1 MARSNH
7 ERVGKTLELLNQGLR
22 SFIERALQAVHG
34 AGWQD
39 AVQAGLHD
47 SRASARGKGNAAHW
61 DMQTLLGVMWEQWN
75 LVFRN
80 TLGVA
85 ERSLV
90 SELREARNKW
100 AHQEVFSTDDAYRA
114 CDSMQRLLTAI
125 AASEASELDRQKQE
139 LLRVRFEEQARRE
152 HRRASGVSLEG
163 QPAGG
168 LKPWRDIVLPHPDV
182 ASGRYQQAEFAAD
195 LSQVH
200 RGEATPEYQE
210 PREFF
215 RRTYLTEGLTSGDRG
230 AAPSE
235 RRQCRPGRAAP
246 D

>member
-75 LVFRN
+75 LVFRT
-80 TLGVA
+80 TLGAA

-114 CDSMQRLLTAI
+114 LDSMQRLLTAI
-125 AASEASELDRQKQE
+125 AALEASELDRQKQE
-139 LLRVRFEEQARRE
+139 LLRVRSEEQARRE

-168 LKPWRDIVLPHPDV
+168 SSPGVRSSCRIWTRPLD
-182 ASGRYQQAEFAAD
+182 
-195 LSQVH
+195 
-200 RGEATPEYQE
+200 AT
-210 PREFF
+210 
-215 RRTYLTEGLTSGDRG
+215 S
-230 AAPSE
+230 
-235 RRQCRPGRAAP
+235 
-246 D
+246 